1 MTLSD
6 SQKTHHTHFH
16 FGFVLASLFV
26 ALTVGFGYA
35 AILAVLIGFQISMG
49 DWWVAMLQAHG
60 HAQLLGWIGL
70 FIIGVSLYFLPRL
83 AGTPLRFPRLPAWIL
98 SLLATGILLRA
109 VSQPLLAAG
118 VENPFHDGLRWTLG
132 LSAVVETAGVYCYL
146 ALLVTALRHAAP
158 NRPALQT
165 VRIFLVISIAGWGLY
180 SLLAG
185 ALALHASFGDNPVLH
200 IAWNRF
206 GIEFFIGFVILPTAM
221 AFSVRTFPLYLRL
234 PAVRW
239 PVARFGQVYLLALI
253 LIQLPVLA
261 DLTQL
266 SFSSL
271 LSHLSPIG
279 KVLRGGI
286 LLLFIWKLDILFRWY
301 PPWTVNRL
309 DEPGPDRR
317 STRPGLPDYGEFG
330 RFELLL
336 YAAFVFLALAAAV
349 ELVDGVLAL
358 LRLGSPFDPDAL
370 RHTYLAGFI
379 TLLLLGMAPR
389 MVPGFLHRRKVA
401 IPGLVFAT
409 FCLATA
415 AAICRIGPLLL
426 AGILDHLPYGLPASM
441 IAFGL
446 SGLLGW
452 LAAAVLA
459 YNLSMTWIGPQVSSP
474 SPGSDVPR
482 QDP

>member
-1 MTLSD
+1 MSD

-16 FGFVLASLFV
+16 FGFVLASLLV

-49 DWWVAMLQAHG
+49 NWWVAMLQAHG

-83 AGTPLRFPRLPAWIL
+83 AGTPLRFPRLPTWIL
-98 SLLATGILLRA
+98 CLLATGILLRA

-118 VENPFHDGLRWTLG
+118 IEDPFHSGLRWALG
-132 LSAVVETAGVYCYL
+132 FSALLETTGVYCYI
-146 ALLVTALRHAAP
+146 ALLVITLRSAAP

-165 VRIFLVISIAGWGLY
+165 VRIFLAIAIAGWGLY

-185 ALALHASFGDNPVLH
+185 ALVFCASFGDNPLLH

-206 GIEFFIGFVILPTAM
+206 GIDFFIGFVILPTAI

-234 PAVRW
+234 RAVRW
-239 PVARFGQVYLLALI
+239 PVARFGQAYLLALI
-253 LIQLPVLA
+253 LIHLPVLA
-261 DLTQL
+261 QLTEV
-266 SFSSL
+266 SFASSL
-271 LSHLSPIG
+271 AHLSPIG
-279 KVLRGGI
+279 KVLRGGV

-301 PPWTVNRL
+301 PPWTVNRIG
-309 DEPGPDRR
+309 EPGPERR
-317 STRPGLPDYGEFG
+317 PTRPGLPDYGEFG

-336 YAAFVFLALAAAV
+336 YAAFVFLALAAAA
-349 ELVDGVLAL
+349 ELLDGALVLFQV
-358 LRLGSPFDPDAL
+358 GSPFDPDAL
-370 RHTYLAGFI
+370 RHTHLAGFI

-389 MVPGFLHRRKVA
+389 MVPGFLHKRKVA
-401 IPGLVFAT
+401 FPGLVIAT
-409 FCLATA
+409 FYLATA
-415 AAICRIGPLLL
+415 AAIFRIAPLLL
-426 AGILDHLPYGLPASM
+426 AEILDRVPHGLPASM
-441 IAFGL
+441 TAFGL

-459 YNLSMTWIGPQVSSP
+459 YNLWVTWRSP
-474 SPGSDVPR
+474 AANADAS
-482 QDP
+482 